1 MYRIEILY
9 VFIFFCSKVLF
20 LKRVDIV
27 LFWMDLSVNERFD
40 FIILYFDEFD
50 YAGYFYGFDDIVKV
64 I

>member
-1 MYRIEILY
+1 MYFLEILY
-9 VFIFFCSKVLF
+9 VFICFCSKVSF

-50 YAGYFYGFDDIVKV
+50 YVGYLYGFDDIVKV